1 MSGQLEKSL
10 NSATKGTRT
19 RPLPTTLAT
28 MNYYDEEITISGPD
42 SKHLS
47 SIRSGGT
54 ATGGAAVAPAP
65 RQRNMVR
72 NKVKEDTL
80 RKDFEERF

>member
-1 MSGQLEKSL
+1 
-10 NSATKGTRT
+10 
-19 RPLPTTLAT
+19 

-47 SIRSGGT
+47 SIRSGGA

-72 NKVKEDTL
+72 GKVKEKRL
-80 RKDFEERF
+80 Q